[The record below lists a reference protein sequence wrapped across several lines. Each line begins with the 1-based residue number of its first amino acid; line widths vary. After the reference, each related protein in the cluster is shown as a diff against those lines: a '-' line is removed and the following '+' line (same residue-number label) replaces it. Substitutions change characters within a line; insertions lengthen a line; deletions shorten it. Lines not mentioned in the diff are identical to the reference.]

1 MPPPRIPSR
10 LSVQF
15 SNLGAACGLVHS
27 HLSSGPGAVILGVE
41 AGRRHGCSP
50 PMLTV
55 KQNLIAIAAT
65 VLASLLFMAGLNRVW
80 PPEKRRV
87 HHDMI
92 G

>member
-1 MPPPRIPSR
+1 
-10 LSVQF
+10 
-15 SNLGAACGLVHS
+15 
-27 HLSSGPGAVILGVE
+27 
-41 AGRRHGCSP
+41 
-50 PMLTV
+50 MLTV